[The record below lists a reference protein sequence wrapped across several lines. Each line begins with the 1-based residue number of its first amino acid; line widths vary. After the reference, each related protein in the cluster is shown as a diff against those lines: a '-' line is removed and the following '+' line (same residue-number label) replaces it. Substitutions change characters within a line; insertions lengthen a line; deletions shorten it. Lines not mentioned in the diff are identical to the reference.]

1 MLKHAGPLPQGGRVR
16 LRPTRPDDLD
26 WVLAA
31 EGHPENRP
39 FVTRYTRALHEE
51 CLTHPDLA
59 HLVIESLADGGMVG
73 YVILAG
79 LAAPQEAVELRRI
92 VVTEKGR
99 GYGRETLRL
108 IAGLTLEVLGTRR
121 LWLDVRANNPR
132 ARRLYEEEG
141 YKAESTTPD
150 GLTILSITRERG
162 RSGESRDPGRRE

>member
-1 MLKHAGPLPQGGRVR
+1 MLKHAGPLPNGSRVR

-26 WVLAA
+26 WVMAA

-51 CLTHPDLA
+51 CLTHPDLG

-79 LAAPQEAVELRRI
+79 LAAPRDAVELRRI

-108 IAGLTLEVLGTRR
+108 IAGLALDVLGTRR

-141 YKAESTTPD
+141 FRPESTTPD

-162 RSGESRDPGRRE
+162 RPGKGEGE

>member
-1 MLKHAGPLPQGGRVR
+1 MLKHAGPLPEGSRVR
-16 LRPTRPDDLD
+16 LRPTRPDELD
-26 WVLAA
+26 WVMAA

-39 FVTRYTRALHEE
+39 FVTRWTRALHEKA
-51 CLTHPDLA
+51 LTHPDLA
-59 HLVIESLADGGMVG
+59 HLVIESRTDGRAAG

-79 LAAPQEAVELRRI
+79 LASPRDAVELRRI

-108 IAGLTLEVLGTRR
+108 IAGLALDVLGTRR

-141 YKAESTTPD
+141 YSAESTTPD

-162 RSGESRDPGRRE
+162 RPGKERAE

>member
-1 MLKHAGPLPQGGRVR
+1 MLKHAGPLPEGSRVR

-26 WVLAA
+26 WVMAA

-39 FVTRYTRALHEE
+39 FVTQWTRAQHEE
-51 CLTHPDLA
+51 TLTHPDQA
-59 HLVIESLADGGMVG
+59 HLVIESLADGRTAG

-79 LAAPQEAVELRRI
+79 LASPRDAVELRRI

-108 IAGLTLEVLGTRR
+108 IAGLALDVLGTRR

-132 ARRLYEEEG
+132 AWRLYEQEG
-141 YKAESTTPD
+141 YSAESTTPD
-150 GLTILSITRERG
+150 GLTILSIIRERG
-162 RSGESRDPGRRE
+162 RPRKGESE